1 VAFHI
6 VGVAGFG
13 LMGSGIVEVCARAG
27 YDVVVREVS
36 DDLLARGLDRLE
48 RSLGRGVERG
58 KLSAADRDAAR
69 KRVRGTTR
77 LEDLSRCD
85 LVIEAVVEVMDTK
98 KALYVE
104 LDRLCPPEAV
114 FASNTSS
121 LSITEMASV
130 TRRAERFLG
139 MHFFNPV
146 PVMKP
151 VELVRGFLTS
161 DETLAAGR
169 AFCETLGKTVVVC
182 KDSPGFIVN
191 LLLVPYLLDAV
202 RALEMGVASRED
214 IDTAVQLGLNH
225 PMGPLTLLDFVG
237 IDTTYYIAEAMYQEF
252 KDTRYAAPPLM
263 RKMVLA
269 GHHGRKTGR
278 GFYEYPEGRR

>member
-1 VAFHI
+1 
-6 VGVAGFG
+6 
-13 LMGSGIVEVCARAG
+13 MGSGIVEVCARAG

-36 DDLLARGLDRLE
+36 DELLARGLDRLD

-58 KLSAADRDAAR
+58 KLSAADRDTAR

-77 LEDLSRCD
+77 LADLSRCD
-85 LVIEAVVEVMDTK
+85 LVIEAIVELMDAK
-98 KALYVE
+98 KALYTE
-104 LDRLCPPEAV
+104 LDRVCPPATV

-139 MHFFNPV
+139 LHFFNPV

-151 VELVRGFLTS
+151 VEMVRGFLTS
-161 DETLAAGR
+161 DETLAAAR
-169 AFCETLGKTVVVC
+169 AFCETLGKTVVLC

-269 GHHGRKTGR
+269 GYHGRKTGR